1 MHNFT
6 VDAVDAVK
14 NLRKYLIL
22 CVGLQIIYDYRVY
35 ISLDPQRS
43 SLISRIQEE
52 GVVNNISLQILQCW
66 EKKGKTSECQLGNF
80 QSASFLSTTFIVKSK
95 TNFIQTLLLKKYIYI
110 DSIKCLQFHPFKE

>member
-6 VDAVDAVK
+6 VDAVDSIK
-14 NLRKYLIL
+14 NLRKYPIL
-22 CVGLQIIYDYRVY
+22 CVGLQIIYDCRVY

-66 EKKGKTSECQLGNF
+66 EKKGKTLGHQLGNL
-80 QSASFLSTTFIVKSK
+80 QSASFFI
-95 TNFIQTLLLKKYIYI
+95 NNIY
-110 DSIKCLQFHPFKE
+110 CEE